1 MADATVHLVTVLY
14 NSADCLPTFLASL
27 AAQDSVRWH
36 LTAIDN
42 ASADDGAALLAA
54 PGDARISLVRNR
66 ENLGFA
72 RAANQGMRAALD
84 AGAEFVVLLNN
95 DVELPSDFLRR
106 FLAARDTLDADVLAP
121 RIMYRDPPGA
131 SWYAGGHFERG
142 WVFRNVHEEYDPA
155 DTRAVRTVEFASG
168 CCLGLTRAVLA
179 RVGMFDERFFVY
191 WEDADLC
198 LRLGAMGERIHYLND
213 LVLLHE
219 GGHSS
224 GGETGT
230 GFNRLFYR
238 SYVQLLRK
246 HFGFFAAL
254 RSIFRLVLRELQK
267 PERSGRQRVVIWTAM
282 LRGLVA

>member
-1 MADATVHLVTVLY
+1 MGEVHLVTVLY
-14 NSADCLPTFLASL
+14 NSADCLPAFLASL
-27 AAQDSVRWH
+27 AAQDSSRWH

-42 ASADDGAALLAA
+42 ASVDGGAALLAA
-54 PGDARISLVRNR
+54 SGDSRISVTRNPK
-66 ENLGFA
+66 NLGFA
-72 RAANQGMRAALD
+72 RAANQGMRAALA

-95 DVELPSDFLRR
+95 DVELPPDFLRR
-106 FLAARDTLDADVLAP
+106 FLAARDALDANVLVP
-121 RIMYRDPPGA
+121 RIMYRHPPGA

-155 DTRAVRTVEFASG
+155 DTRATRTVEFASG
-168 CCLGLTRAVLA
+168 CCLGLSRHVLE
-179 RVGMFDERFFVY
+179 RVGFFDERFFVY

-198 LRLGAMGERIHYLND
+198 LRLGAAGERIDYLND
-213 LVLLHE
+213 LVILHE

-224 GGETGT
+224 GGETGS

-246 HFGFFAAL
+246 HFGMVVAV
-254 RSIFRLVLRELQK
+254 RSIFRLVLKELQK
-267 PERSGRQRVVIWTAM
+267 PERSFRQRVVIWSAM